1 MKLQPQDNEDIEID
15 MSPMIDMVFL
25 LLIFFIVASTVI
37 DEKIPIKVPTAVHAK
52 VPEQKMVDRLVIAVN
67 EKEEIYMGIGGKSLT
82 LDELRDRVRVE
93 VERDENLKVQIRSG
107 GMVKY
112 EMNEKI
118 MKALGDA
125 GAHDLIY
132 AAYEGDPS
140 EIK

>member
-67 EKEEIYMGIGGKSLT
+67 DKEEIYFGIGGKPLT